1 MLIMTDIVK
10 ELRAGATV
18 SDVLRVQQSYH
29 EQRRWGTDTLFDGR
43 RLSRPAPGDKAALWH
58 ASRAELTTQ
67 PAGIR
72 LAVDGVK
79 LANEIR
85 ETNPLGA
92 NVLHIAAAWSAPGTG
107 WRRRRTTR
115 SPSAG
120 SWRWRVSTR
129 STRTR

>member
-1 MLIMTDIVK
+1 MADIVK
-10 ELRAGATV
+10 ELRAGATI

-29 EQRRWGTDTLFDGR
+29 EQRRWGTDNLFDGR

-85 ETNPLGA
+85 ESNPLGPT
-92 NVLHIAAAWSAPGTG
+92 SCTSPRPGRRATG

-120 SWRWRVSTR
+120 SWRWQGSIR
-129 STRTR
+129 STRPR